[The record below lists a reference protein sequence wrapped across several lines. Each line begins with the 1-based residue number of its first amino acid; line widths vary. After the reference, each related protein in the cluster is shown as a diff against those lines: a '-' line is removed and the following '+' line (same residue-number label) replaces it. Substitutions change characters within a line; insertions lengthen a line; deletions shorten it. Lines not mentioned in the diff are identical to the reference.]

1 MADFE
6 TMTNIQNLANGGGGL
21 ASIGGV
27 IGGLAGSVVGAP
39 AIGSA
44 IGSAVG
50 TVASAMMPSY
60 SHVKGSVAGVNFVTM
75 GMKPY
80 QLMVVEPEESIAKKI
95 SDYYCYYGC
104 KTMRQEPL
112 GIPLYMYNGHAYV
125 KGDLQYNGSIPI
137 DKFIQIKNI
146 FNSGVHILAE

>member
-6 TMTNIQNLANGGGGL
+6 TMTNIQNLANGGGSL

-44 IGSAVG
+44 IGSTVG
-50 TVASAMMPSY
+50 TLASAMMPSY
-60 SHVKGSVAGVNFVTM
+60 SHVQGSVSGVNFVTM
-75 GMKPY
+75 GLKPY
-80 QLMVVEPEESIAKKI
+80 QLSLVTPRFEVGEKI
-95 SDYYCYYGC
+95 SDYYCFYGC
-104 KTMRQEPL
+104 KTMRQEAL
-112 GIPLYMYNGHAYV
+112 NIGSYLYNNHAYV
-125 KGDLQYNGSIPI
+125 KGDLQYNGTIPI

-146 FNSGVHILAE
+146 FNVGVHILNE

>member
-6 TMTNIQNLANGGGGL
+6 TMTNIQNLANGGGSL

-60 SHVKGSVAGVNFVTM
+60 SHVKGSVTGVNFVTM
-75 GMKPY
+75 NMKPY
-80 QLMVVEPEESIAKKI
+80 QLMVIEPSDDVAKRI

-104 KTMRQEPL
+104 KTIRQEPL
-112 GIPLYMYNGHAYV
+112 SIASYMYLGHAYV
-125 KGDLQYNGSIPI
+125 KGDLQYNGTIPL

-146 FNSGVHILAE
+146 FNSGVHILND